1 MDKVYDHNAMVNDH
15 YLKKYNHYN
24 ELNLV
29 LAISIDLVSLLFSST
44 VFYVKYFFFQKSL
57 HLSER
62 QTCCKQHESLKF
74 PV

>member
-15 YLKKYNHYN
+15 YFKKYNHYN

-44 VFYVKYFFFQKSL
+44 VFYVK
-57 HLSER
+57 
-62 QTCCKQHESLKF
+62 
-74 PV
+74 